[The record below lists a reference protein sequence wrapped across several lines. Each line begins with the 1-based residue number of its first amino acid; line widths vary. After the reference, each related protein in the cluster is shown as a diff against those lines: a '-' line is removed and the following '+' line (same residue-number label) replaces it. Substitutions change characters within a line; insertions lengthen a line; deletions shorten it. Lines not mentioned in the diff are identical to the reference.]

1 MKFSSGNAAERH
13 AFQSV
18 LRRKRQ
24 TRPIAVRQ
32 LPAVCFRQ
40 MAAHNRSNRV
50 EHIAARQIIRRR
62 DFRLPRR
69 LRMALRFHHLLAVQP
84 KLHTRK
90 RMNAVVNAPMIRHV
104 TAGHPAVR
112 RIHNRIAP
120 ERGDIALPEIQPRLH
135 RRKVVDIRH
144 ALFCRLLLQIRIL
157 NVQKFCTALFHHAHI
172 HQPPQKLSLPGAV
185 RRNLHSAVLPALF
198 QQ

>member
-1 MKFSSGNAAERH
+1 
-13 AFQSV
+13 
-18 LRRKRQ
+18 
-24 TRPIAVRQ
+24 
-32 LPAVCFRQ
+32 

-90 RMNAVVNAPMIRHV
+90 RMDAVVNAPVIRHV
-104 TAGHPAVR
+104 TASHPAVR

-120 ERGDIALPEIQPRLH
+120 ERGDIALPEIQSGLLPLKILICPVETTLMLISDRW
-135 RRKVVDIRH
+135 KVLIIRD
-144 ALFCRLLLQIRIL
+144 LLTGTKR
-157 NVQKFCTALFHHAHI
+157 FSELFHRLI
-172 HQPPQKLSLPGAV
+172 SG
-185 RRNLHSAVLPALF
+185 HSVSFPDTVSSFPICVPLKKTASRTV
-198 QQ
+198 

>member
-1 MKFSSGNAAERH
+1 
-13 AFQSV
+13 
-18 LRRKRQ
+18 
-24 TRPIAVRQ
+24 
-32 LPAVCFRQ
+32 

-69 LRMALRFHHLLAVQP
+69 RRMALRFHHLLAVQP

-90 RMNAVVNAPMIRHV
+90 RMDAVVNAPVIRHV
-104 TAGHPAVR
+104 TASHPAVR

-120 ERGDIALPEIQPRLH
+120 ERGDIALPEIQPLLH